1 MAMRKK
7 LALTALTLVCTAPLL
22 VAHHGWTIDY
32 DPDKPVAVKG
42 VVTKL
47 EWTNPHIHFYV
58 DSTND
63 KGAVT
68 SWNFEMASPLAL
80 QRGGWS
86 RKSLPIGA
94 KVEIGGFAGRA
105 VAERAVA
112 NSIKLD
118 GKEMFTGRLGQ

>member
-1 MAMRKK
+1 MRTK
-7 LALTALTLVCTAPLL
+7 LAVLAAILVCMARPL

-32 DPDKPVAVKG
+32 NPDKPVAVKG
-42 VVTKL
+42 VVTKI

-58 DSTND
+58 DSTDD
-63 KGAVT
+63 KGTVT

-94 KVEIGGFAGRA
+94 QVMIGGFGGRA
-105 VAERAVA
+105 ITERAVA
-112 NSIKLD
+112 NSIKID
-118 GKEMFTGRLGQ
+118 GKDLFVGKLGQ

>member
-1 MAMRKK
+1 MRTK
-7 LALTALTLVCTAPLL
+7 LAVLAAMLACLAPSL

-42 VVTKL
+42 VVTKI

-58 DSTND
+58 DSTDD
-63 KGAVT
+63 KGTVT

-86 RKSLPIGA
+86 RKALPIGTQ
-94 KVEIGGFAGRA
+94 VTVGGYGGRA
-105 VAERAVA
+105 IKERAVA
-112 NSIKLD
+112 NSIKLAD
-118 GKEMFTGRLGQ
+118 GKDLFVGALGQ

>member
-1 MAMRKK
+1 MRRK
-7 LALTALTLVCTAPLL
+7 LAVIAVALVCTAPLL

-42 VVTKL
+42 VVTKI

-58 DSTND
+58 DTTD
-63 KGAVT
+63 EKGTIT

-86 RKSLPIGA
+86 KKALPIGA
-94 KVEIGGFAGRA
+94 QVTIGGYGGRA
-105 VAERAVA
+105 IMERAVA
-112 NSIKLD
+112 NSIKLAD
-118 GKEMFTGRLGQ
+118 GKELFVGKLGQ